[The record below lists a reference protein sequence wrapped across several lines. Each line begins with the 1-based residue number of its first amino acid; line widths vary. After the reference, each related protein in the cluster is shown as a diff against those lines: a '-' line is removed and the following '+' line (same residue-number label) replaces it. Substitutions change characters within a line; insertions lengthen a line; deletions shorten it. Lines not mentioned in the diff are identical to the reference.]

1 MAFSPFRHVGLKAL
15 ALGLAVLLWMAVA
28 GDETV
33 ERGLRVPLE
42 LQQFPVG
49 LELQAEPPSLVDV
62 RVRGSSDTLSR
73 TAPGEIVAVLDLH
86 AARPGR
92 RLFQLTPEHVRTPFG
107 VEVVQV
113 TPASIAM
120 VFEPVATR
128 KLPIVP
134 ALEGDPEPGYVVG
147 AVTVDPPTVEVI
159 GPEGAVQ
166 QATEAV
172 TEPVSIAG
180 ASAAVTE
187 SVTVGFLD
195 SALRLKT
202 PRPATVSVEIRPGPR
217 ERTLRN
223 RPVHLRNVG
232 PTLTAQA
239 IPPAVDVVVR
249 GSREGLNRMD
259 VEEVIAF
266 VDLAGLGVGEYT
278 LIVHVTD
285 FANAG
290 VAHIEPS
297 AIQVRVTS
305 AKD

>member
-73 TAPGEIVAVLDLH
+73 AVPGEIVAVLDLH

-128 KLPIVP
+128 RLPIVP
-134 ALEGDPEPGYVVG
+134 AVEGDPEPGYVVG

-180 ASAAVTE
+180 ASTAVTE